1 MKKYYLIKTT
11 DNERSS
17 SYKYITDSFEEAE
30 QQVNNFAD
38 WWCNNGTCTL
48 VTVNQLMRS
57 IERRTYRDGELVEH
71 RVKTI
76 PNDDRTWKTVFTKYR

>member
-11 DNERSS
+11 DSERSS
-17 SYKYITDSFEEAE
+17 SYKYITDSLEEAE

-48 VTVNQLMRS
+48 VTVNQSMRS
-57 IERRTYRDGELVEH
+57 IEIRYYRDGELVEH
-71 RVKTI
+71 QVQTT
-76 PNDDRTWKTVFTKYR
+76 PNDARTWKTVYKKYR

>member
-11 DNERSS
+11 DSERSS
-17 SYKYITDSFEEAE
+17 SYKYITDSLEEAE

-48 VTVNQLMRS
+48 VTVNQSMRS
-57 IERRTYRDGELVEH
+57 IEIRYYRDGELVEH
-71 RVKTI
+71 QVQTT
-76 PNDDRTWKTVFTKYR
+76 PNDARTWKTVYTKYR

>member
-1 MKKYYLIKTT
+1 MKKYYLIETT

-17 SYKYITDSFEEAE
+17 SCKYITDSFEEAE

-48 VTVNQLMRS
+48 ITVNKSMRV
-57 IERRTYRDGELVEH
+57 IERRTYRDGELAVH
-71 RVKTI
+71 QVKTD
-76 PNDDRTWKTVFTKYR
+76 PNDDRTWKTVFTKYK

>member
-1 MKKYYLIKTT
+1 MKKYYLIETT

-48 VTVNQLMRS
+48 ITVNQSMRL
-57 IERRTYRDGELVEH
+57 IERRTYRDGKLAVH
-71 RVKTI
+71 QVKTD